1 MGVALTISHRFS
13 MNKFLQRFLRLVTI
27 YAKFEIVGGLLLA
40 MLIAGTVILERDRNN
55 LAPSTP
61 VTSSPTELSR

>member
-1 MGVALTISHRFS
+1 

-55 LAPSTP
+55 APSTP